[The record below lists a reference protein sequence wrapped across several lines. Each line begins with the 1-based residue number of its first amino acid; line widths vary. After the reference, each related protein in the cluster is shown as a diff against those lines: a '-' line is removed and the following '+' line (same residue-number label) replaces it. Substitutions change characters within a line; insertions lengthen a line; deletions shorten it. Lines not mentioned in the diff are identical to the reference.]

1 MPITL
6 PTDDELSPEAIA
18 TLKTVPPL
26 NVFRMMARAP
36 SSLAPFIQ
44 LARSVLVGSEL
55 PARPREIAVLR
66 VGQVSGSRYVFE
78 QHVAL
83 AKMVGVKQDEIDA
96 IAVTGPVTG
105 LDDDG
110 RLLCR
115 VAEEITRD
123 VRLSDEAYEQAVA
136 RFGVRQAS
144 ELIFCCSYFN
154 MVARFNESMRVPV
167 DAFGRPT

>member
-1 MPITL
+1 MITI
-6 PTDDELSPEAIA
+6 PTDDELSPEALA

-55 PARPREIAVLR
+55 GARQREIAVLR
-66 VGQVSGSRYVFE
+66 VGHVSGSRYVFE

-83 AKMVGVKQDEIDA
+83 AKMVGVKPEEIEA
-96 IAVTGPVTG
+96 IQAAVVTG

-115 VAEEITRD
+115 VADEITKA
-123 VRLSDEAYEQAVA
+123 VRLSDAAFEQTVA
-136 RFGVRQAS
+136 RFGTRQAS

-154 MVARFNESMRVPV
+154 MVARFNESMRVPL
-167 DAFGRPT
+167 DLFGKAAQ